1 MLQHKREGLM
11 AKRSLVTLSEDE
23 RVHLLALTK
32 KGTLSARKLTRAHIL
47 LQADAGAMDAAI
59 AGALHV
65 GIATVER
72 VRKRFVEEGLEAA
85 LRERP
90 RPGGHRKLNGKQE
103 AFLVALACSTPPE
116 GRTCWTMQLLAGK
129 LVELQVVDAISDE
142 TVRRTLKKTSSSRG
156 RRRRGVFP
164 A

>member
-1 MLQHKREGLM
+1 M
-11 AKRSLVTLSEDE
+11 AKRYLVTLSEDE
-23 RVHLLALTK
+23 RAHLLALTK
-32 KGTLSARKLTRAHIL
+32 KGALSARKLTRAHVL

-59 AGALHV
+59 AAALHV

-72 VRKRFVEEGLEAA
+72 VRKRFVEEGLDAA
-85 LRERP
+85 LRERL
-90 RPGGHRKLNGKQE
+90 RPGGHRKLDDKQE
-103 AFLVALACSTPPE
+103 AFLIALACSTPPE

-129 LVELQVVDAISDE
+129 LVELRVVDTISDE
-142 TVRRTLKKTSSSRG
+142 TVRRTLKKTSSNHG